1 MNGDVAQIVAN
12 AARRNAGR
20 CRHIGGRLIRV
31 EGRIAG
37 RQANLDRTRR
47 VVASGK
53 DRQQCPIARGRIG
66 LALALSEPC
75 VDGRCDGNT
84 VHADQLH
91 SDLQSHTLCTGSGA
105 KLRHDGAVALPLGP
119 DIETGGD
126 QPGGRREI
134 DVE

>member
-1 MNGDVAQIVAN
+1 MPNCARPDRVGAGIVRAF
-12 AARRNAGR
+12 
-20 CRHIGGRLIRV
+20 
-31 EGRIAG
+31 
-37 RQANLDRTRR
+37 
-47 VVASGK
+47 
-53 DRQQCPIARGRIG
+53 
-66 LALALSEPC
+66 